1 MFGNRLEIRVVV
13 GNRRLY
19 VVKVER
25 RVVGRFGEQQDG
37 EGQARLEGGA
47 FGNQA
52 QADGGMGDGEKA
64 RGGFDVAGFLLAHSD
79 VENEIAAP
87 FVFGDAGDVL
97 GGRQVEGGVSVYLGR
112 ESGEFLPDSD
122 VARGGDFDF
131 AANGLAEAV
140 LGGYGSGYA
149 LIGERPIL
157 GRVYGDFVLGKGV
170 SLDANIGFGDAVA
183 VAGGDFPHAEIG
195 FGGQRHGYVRHSEGV
210 RLRLAPEYARPFGVL
225 NLDRDFAGERLEV
238 GAQAQRADADVLAGL
253 VDGLVGFDEYQR
265 SVHHFER
272 RGICEGV
279 TANGEAVVA
288 GRDAGQVERDGL
300 GAANELGGAGDGGAV
315 GIPNQ
320 LDAHRA
326 RGGNFAGEQGYGDA
340 LDVSGSQLGRGGDE
354 IAVGV
359 NARRQRQRG
368 EDEDGKRPNRV
379 RGNNASHHGSP
390 LARVWMPPFFSPR
403 ASAWWFASRA
413 RMDG

>member
-13 GNRRLY
+13 GNYRLY
-19 VVKVER
+19 AVNVER
-25 RVVGRFGEQQDG
+25 RVVGGFGEQQDG

-47 FGNQA
+47 FGNQT
-52 QADGGMGDGEKA
+52 QADGGTCDCEQA
-64 RGGFDVAGFLLAHSD
+64 RGGFDVAGFPLAHSD
-79 VENEIAAP
+79 VQDEVAAP

-112 ESGEFLPDSD
+112 ESGELFPDAD
-122 VARGGDFDF
+122 VARGDDFDL

-140 LGGYGSGYA
+140 LGGYAPGYA

-157 GRVYGDFVLGKGV
+157 GRVNGDFVLGEGV
-170 SLDANIGFGDAVA
+170 SFDANIGLGDAVA

-210 RLRLAPEYARPFGVL
+210 RLNLTPEYAGAFGIL

-272 RGICEGV
+272 RGVGEGV
-279 TANGEAVVA
+279 AANGESVVA
-288 GRDAGQVERDGL
+288 WRDARQVERDGF
-300 GAANELGGAGDGGAV
+300 GAANEFGGAGDCGAV

-320 LDAHRA
+320 IDAHRA
-326 RGGNFAGEQGYGDA
+326 HGGGFAGEQGYGDA
-340 LDVSGSQLGRGGDE
+340 LDVSGS
-354 IAVGV
+354 
-359 NARRQRQRG
+359 
-368 EDEDGKRPNRV
+368 
-379 RGNNASHHGSP
+379 
-390 LARVWMPPFFSPR
+390 
-403 ASAWWFASRA
+403 
-413 RMDG
+413 